1 MAQLLVGADG
11 VVLGHTGISSS
22 LDREIIDLLKMTA
35 LLPVHSVKKRIHAK
49 SQCVGIQTEWVR
61 PLIHVVESLLY
72 LAQRQGQR
80 REFRAIA

>member
-1 MAQLLVGADG
+1 
-11 VVLGHTGISSS
+11 
-22 LDREIIDLLKMTA
+22 MTA

-72 LAQRQGQR
+72 LAQRQSQR